1 MLDLPFSNEC
11 FDVVIE
17 KGTMVNMKFVMF
29 FLLDVLEFLYDALNS
44 HNYKLSTTQS
54 ITFDFEGCIVRGQWR
69 PMESAARN
77 SK

>member
-1 MLDLPFSNEC
+1 MLNLPFSNEC

-17 KGTMVNMKFVMF
+17 KGTMVNMQFMMF

-54 ITFDFEGCIVRGQWR
+54 ITFNWSTMYYNF
-69 PMESAARN
+69 
-77 SK
+77 

>member
-1 MLDLPFSNEC
+1 MVLSPVSSEIKVLEADMLDLPFSNEC

-44 HNYKLSTTQS
+44 HNYKLSTT
-54 ITFDFEGCIVRGQWR
+54 
-69 PMESAARN
+69 
-77 SK
+77 